1 MKGKPG
7 EHRWRE
13 VHSIRECLRG
23 QAAAETHKAG
33 KASRFVAVVTGHHS
47 AVSGEWERIIEKI
60 TFLGYNT
67 QDG

>member
-23 QAAAETHKAG
+23 RAAAETHEAG
-33 KASRFVAVVTGHHS
+33 NASRFVAVLTVRHS
-47 AVSGEWERIIEKI
+47 GVSGEWEQIIEKI
-60 TFLGYNT
+60 TLLGYNT